1 MIVRREYTETIK
13 KEKSVMIMVGMQYKI
28 ILPKDYDMNIIRDRV
43 LKNGSKTD
51 SFPGLLFKF
60 YLITEKDKYK
70 NIYNAYTPLYLWD
83 KTEGMNQFIFNGFY
97 DNILESFGWQ
107 KINIGIPLN
116 VKINANLSKS
126 KFAIELTGC
135 IEETQKLNSTIFNI
149 FKNNLL
155 EKSIGEFLIYNP
167 DKWAYSQFYF
177 YEEIDDEFYAMKN
190 IKIYEILHISKG

>member
-1 MIVRREYTETIK
+1 
-13 KEKSVMIMVGMQYKI
+13 MVGMQYKI
-28 ILPKDYDMNIIRDRV
+28 IVPKTYDMNSIRNRV
-43 LKNGSKTD
+43 LTNGSKTD

-60 YLITEKDKYK
+60 YLITEKDKYN
-70 NIYNAYTPLYLWD
+70 NIYNSYAPLYLWD

-116 VKINANLSKS
+116 VKTDVKLLKS
-126 KFAIELTGC
+126 KFAIECTGC
-135 IEETQKLNSTIFNI
+135 ITEAQNLNFAVFNLPQ
-149 FKNNLL
+149 NNLT

-177 YEEIDDEFYAMKN
+177 YEDIPDKVYVMEN
-190 IKIYEILHISKG
+190 IKIYEILHVSKG

>member
-1 MIVRREYTETIK
+1 
-13 KEKSVMIMVGMQYKI
+13 MVGMQYKI
-28 ILPKDYDMNIIRDRV
+28 IVPKTYDMNSIRNRV
-43 LKNGSKTD
+43 LTNGSKTD

-70 NIYNAYTPLYLWD
+70 NIYNSYAPLYLWD

-116 VKINANLSKS
+116 VKTDVKLLKS
-126 KFAIELTGC
+126 KFAIECTGC
-135 IEETQKLNSTIFNI
+135 ITETQNLNSAVFNLPQ
-149 FKNNLL
+149 NNLS

-177 YEEIDDEFYAMKN
+177 YEDIPDEVYVTEN
-190 IKIYEILHISKG
+190 IKIYEILHISKGQDLNNRD